1 MLLEVGAPQI
11 LTSACLFQKATLFGA
26 ISARLLSLIDNPSC
40 NTLRCLGF
48 ARSAAGHAGLY
59 VKLPE
64 CLLVACLL
72 LPSFEVEAQEHGRV
86 KWKRPTQAEAD
97 HMASESAIT
106 DIILRKGDIV
116 VTDRGFFMFRGFLAD
131 GRTGDFIPVPN
142 PMSNARK

>member
-1 MLLEVGAPQI
+1 M
-11 LTSACLFQKATLFGA
+11 
-26 ISARLLSLIDNPSC
+26 IDNPSC

-59 VKLPE
+59 MRLLE

-72 LPSFEVEAQEHGRV
+72 LPSFEAEGQEHGRV

-131 GRTGDFIPVPN
+131 GWTGDFIPVPN